1 VTRIIPHLTL
11 DKWSRSDKF
20 SQINLGNPNTAKM
33 TAYYDQMY
41 NPAFDVFAP
50 DVQKAPIVINSPH
63 SGRDYPIAFLKAS
76 RLGNLSI
83 RKSEDFMVDQLVKGG
98 AGHDLPFIRAN
109 FPRAFLDVNREPYEL
124 DPTMFEGKLPS
135 HVNTSSI
142 RVASGLGTIAK
153 IVAEGENIYNRFLS
167 VDEGLERIETLYKPY
182 HAALREKLAK
192 THVDFGCSLL
202 IDCHS
207 MPSKQHIGFAKNQS
221 DFVLGDRF
229 GSSCHP
235 AITTA
240 AKIILTEMGYSVEIN
255 RPYAGGFI
263 TEHYGRPEN
272 GLHALQIEIN
282 RAIYMDETR
291 ILPLPSFTGI
301 TSDLTELF
309 AQLMTLDWA
318 SMKGT
323 LPLAAE

>member
-1 VTRIIPHLTL
+1 M
-11 DKWSRSDKF
+11 
-20 SQINLGNPNTAKM
+20 N
-33 TAYYDQMY
+33 AYFDPSF
-41 NPAFDVFAP
+41 NPAFEFFEP
-50 DVQKAPIVINSPH
+50 NIQLAPIVLNSPH
-63 SGRDYPIAFLKAS
+63 SGRDYPFEFLQSS

-83 RKSEDFMVDQLVKGG
+83 RKSEDFMVDHLVKGG
-98 AGHDLPFIRAN
+98 VSQGLPLLRAN
-109 FPRAFLDVNREPYEL
+109 FPRAYLDVNREPFEL
-124 DPTMFEGKLPS
+124 DPIMFEEKLPP
-135 HVNTSSI
+135 HANTNSI

-153 IVAEGENIYNRFLS
+153 IVAEGETIYNRCLT
-167 VDEGLERIETLYKPY
+167 VQEGLDRIETLYMPY
-182 HAALREKLAK
+182 HAALRERLAK
-192 THVDFGCSLL
+192 THVEFGCSLL

-207 MPSKQHIGFAKNQS
+207 MPSRQHIGFANNQA

-235 AITTA
+235 VISST
-240 AKIILTEMGYSVEIN
+240 AKIILSEMGYSVDVN

-291 ILPLPSFTGI
+291 ILPASNLDNLTN
-301 TSDLTELF
+301 DLTELF
-309 AQLMTLDWA
+309 AQLMTLDWEGL
-318 SMKGT
+318 KGN

>member
-1 VTRIIPHLTL
+1 
-11 DKWSRSDKF
+11 
-20 SQINLGNPNTAKM
+20 M
-33 TAYYDQMY
+33 TTYYDPGY
-41 NPAFDVFAP
+41 NPAFEVFAP
-50 DVQKAPIVINSPH
+50 DVQKAPIVLNSPH
-63 SGRDYPIAFLKAS
+63 SGRDYPLEFLRTS
-76 RLGNLSI
+76 RLGNLGI
-83 RKSEDFMVDQLVKGG
+83 RKSEDFMVDELVKGG
-98 AGHDLPFIRAN
+98 ATHGLPFIRAN
-109 FPRAFLDVNREPYEL
+109 FPRAYLDVNREPYEL
-124 DPTMFEGKLPS
+124 DPTMFEGKLPP

-153 IVAEGENIYNRFLS
+153 IVAEGENIYSRFLS
-167 VDEGLERIETLYKPY
+167 VDEGMTRIETLYKPY

-192 THVDFGCSLL
+192 THVAFGCSLL

-207 MPSKQHIGFAKNQS
+207 MPSRQHIGCTKNQA

-240 AKIILTEMGYSVEIN
+240 AKIILIEMGYSVDIN

-272 GLHALQIEIN
+272 GLHALQIEVN
-282 RAIYMDETR
+282 RSIYMDETR
-291 ILPLPSFTGI
+291 ILPTSDFETVA
-301 TSDLTELF
+301 SDLTELF

-318 SMKGT
+318 SMKGS